1 MTHPSLPSS
10 PSQRVP
16 SNTSA
21 TPTVLSR
28 ECSLR
33 ALAQVVDSLPN
44 DNPSPDLH
52 GIAEFIP
59 AVDESLQARIERL
72 GRERPPIFTTR
83 WSEIIFVFSISMSQF
98 LTEYFVSGFTVI
110 LPTLITE
117 LNIPQAASVW
127 PATAFSLVIAST
139 LLVFGRL
146 GDMWGGYPVFM
157 WGLAWLLAWSIIA
170 GFSINPLMLDF
181 CRALQG
187 LGAAAFLPT
196 GVMLMGSLYRP
207 GPRKNLVFA
216 VYGTSAV
223 FGFFGGILMAGIVG
237 QFKRWGFYFWIGA
250 ILTAITLLT
259 SVLSIPRPHSK
270 DQTPSKAKMDYP
282 GAITIVCGLILV
294 VFSILQSAHT
304 PAGWRTSFIPVCLIL
319 GVSSLLA
326 AGYIETRVSAQP
338 LLPTS
343 IFTTPC
349 MSPLLLALFLLYGT
363 WGIFSVYGT
372 LYFQNIM
379 SASPL
384 QVVAWY
390 VPLGLAGLILSVI
403 EGFILHLV
411 PGRVL
416 LIISGLGAVGSQLLI
431 ALIPLGGSYWA
442 WIFPAVIFSTVGI
455 DLSTILMTVFVTTT
469 FPTAQQ
475 GLAGSV
481 INSVLQLGVAFVL
494 GLTDII
500 QSATVDEAGL
510 GKSYKNTFRFGV
522 GAAAASLLILAIW
535 GKVPKASSD
544 LTADEKAG
552 LLEEAMT
559 EQRRQSANRGGTL
572 RDA

>member
-33 ALAQVVDSLPN
+33 ALAQVVNPLPN
-44 DNPSPDLH
+44 DDPSPDLH
-52 GIAEFIP
+52 DIAEFIP

-72 GRERPPIFTTR
+72 GRERPRIFTTR

-304 PAGWRTSFIPVCLIL
+304 PAGWRTPFIPVCLIL

-338 LLPTS
+338 LLPAS

-510 GKSYKNTFRFGV
+510 GKSYKNTFWFGV

-544 LTADEKAG
+544 LTADEKAE

-559 EQRRQSANRGGTL
+559 EQQRQSANRGGTL

>member
-10 PSQRVP
+10 PPQRVP

-21 TPTVLSR
+21 TPTILLR

-33 ALAQVVDSLPN
+33 ALAQVVNPLPN
-44 DNPSPDLH
+44 DNPSPDLRDN
-52 GIAEFIP
+52 AEFIP

-98 LTEYFVSGFTVI
+98 LTEYFVSGFAVI

-117 LNIPQAASVW
+117 LDIPQAASVW

-187 LGAAAFLPT
+187 LGVAAFLPT

-223 FGFFGGILMAGIVG
+223 FGFFGGIVMAGVVC
-237 QFKRWGFYFWIGA
+237 QFKRWGFYFWTGA

-259 SVLSIPRPHSK
+259 SVLSVPRPHSK
-270 DQTPSKAKMDYP
+270 DQLPSKAKMDYP

-294 VFSILQSAHT
+294 VFSILQSAHA
-304 PAGWRTSFIPVCLIL
+304 PAGWRTPFIPVCLIL

-338 LLPTS
+338 LLPAS

-349 MSPLLLALFLLYGT
+349 MSPLLLALVLLYGT

-510 GKSYKNTFRFGV
+510 GKSYKNTFWFGV
-522 GAAAASLLILAIW
+522 GAAVASLLILAIW

-544 LTADEKAG
+544 LTADEKAE

-559 EQRRQSANRGGTL
+559 EQRRQSVNRGGIL

>member
-10 PSQRVP
+10 PPQRVT

-21 TPTVLSR
+21 TPTTLSR

-33 ALAQVVDSLPN
+33 ALAQVANPLPN

-52 GIAEFIP
+52 DIAEFIP
-59 AVDESLQARIERL
+59 AVDETLQARIERL

-294 VFSILQSAHT
+294 VFSILQSAHA
-304 PAGWRTSFIPVCLIL
+304 PAGWRTPFIPVCLIL
-319 GVSSLLA
+319 GVSLLLA
-326 AGYIETRVSAQP
+326 AAYIETRVSAQP
-338 LLPTS
+338 LLPAS

-442 WIFPAVIFSTVGI
+442 WIFPAVILSTVGI

-510 GKSYKNTFRFGV
+510 GKSYKNTFWFGV
-522 GAAAASLLILAIW
+522 GAAAASLLILTIW

-544 LTADEKAG
+544 LTADEKAE

>member
-33 ALAQVVDSLPN
+33 ALAQVVNPLPN
-44 DNPSPDLH
+44 DDPSPDLH
-52 GIAEFIP
+52 DIAEFIP

-72 GRERPPIFTTR
+72 GRERPRIFTTR

-157 WGLAWLLAWSIIA
+157 CGLAWLLAWSIIA

-250 ILTAITLLT
+250 ILTAITMLT

-294 VFSILQSAHT
+294 VFSILQSAHA
-304 PAGWRTSFIPVCLIL
+304 PAGWRTPFIPVCLIL

-338 LLPTS
+338 LLPAS

-416 LIISGLGAVGSQLLI
+416 LIISGLGAIGSQLLI

-510 GKSYKNTFRFGV
+510 GKSYKNTFWFGV

-544 LTADEKAG
+544 LTADEKAE

-559 EQRRQSANRGGTL
+559 EQQRQSANRGGTL